1 MFGKPGLV
9 VTLFRALARSS
20 TPAWTRV
27 PTVLLAQASVRILGR
42 PAPQALALAS
52 DVRRLTEQV
61 RSVEVSLIPPFPF
74 LDAVRKRLEGSRVKL
89 GAQDC
94 HHEEKGAYT
103 GAVSVGMLS
112 SVGCHY
118 VLAGH
123 SERRTIFGDDDRI
136 VNHKLRSILSGGLH
150 PILCIGETAEER
162 SSGQTEEVIQ
172 RQLLEGLSEV
182 TEMEMAKIVIAYEPV
197 WAIGTGETATPS
209 QAQDVHAFIRR
220 LLERTYD
227 QRVSQE
233 TRIQY
238 GGSVKPDNVD
248 ELMGC
253 PDIDGALVGGASL
266 KADSFARIVKFNK

>member
-1 MFGKPGLV
+1 MRTPIIAGNWKMHTELSG
-9 VTLFRALARSS
+9 ALE
-20 TPAWTRV
+20 
-27 PTVLLAQASVRILGR
+27 
-42 PAPQALALAS
+42 LAS

-61 RSVEVSLIPPFPF
+61 RSVEVVLIPPFPF

-94 HHEEKGAYT
+94 HHEAKGAYT
-103 GAVSVGMLS
+103 GAISVGMLS

-123 SERRTIFGDDDRI
+123 SERRTVFGDDDQT
-136 VNHKLRSILSGGLH
+136 VNQKLRSILAGGLH

-162 SSGQTEEVIQ
+162 TSGRTEEVIQ
-172 RQLLEGLSEV
+172 RQLQKGLSGV
-182 TEMEMAKIVIAYEPV
+182 TGNEMANVVIAYEPV
-197 WAIGTGETATPS
+197 WAIGTGETATPG
-209 QAQDVHAFIRR
+209 QAQDVHAFIRQ
-220 LLERTYD
+220 LLERAYEPN
-227 QRVSQE
+227 VSQE

-253 PDIDGALVGGASL
+253 LDIDGALVGGASL
-266 KADSFARIVKFNK
+266 KADSFTRIVKFNK

>member
-1 MFGKPGLV
+1 MRTPIIAGNWKMHTELSG
-9 VTLFRALARSS
+9 ALE
-20 TPAWTRV
+20 
-27 PTVLLAQASVRILGR
+27 LAA
-42 PAPQALALAS
+42 

-61 RSVEVSLIPPFPF
+61 RSVEVALIPPFPF

-103 GAVSVGMLS
+103 GAISVGMLS

-123 SERRTIFGDDDRI
+123 SERRTVFGDDDQT
-136 VNHKLRSILSGGLH
+136 VNQKLRSILAGGLH

-162 SSGQTEEVIQ
+162 TSGQTEEVIQ
-172 RQLLEGLSEV
+172 RQLVKGLSGV
-182 TEMEMAKIVIAYEPV
+182 TGNEMANVVIAYEPV
-197 WAIGTGETATPS
+197 WAIGTGETATPG
-209 QAQDVHAFIRR
+209 QAQDVHAFIRQ
-220 LLERTYD
+220 LLERAYE
-227 QRVSQE
+227 QKVSQE

-266 KADSFARIVKFNK
+266 KADSFTRIVKFNK

>member
-1 MFGKPGLV
+1 MNTEL
-9 VTLFRALARSS
+9 SE
-20 TPAWTRV
+20 
-27 PTVLLAQASVRILGR
+27 
-42 PAPQALALAS
+42 ALALAS

>member
-1 MFGKPGLV
+1 MRTPIIAGNWKMHTELSG
-9 VTLFRALARSS
+9 ALE
-20 TPAWTRV
+20 
-27 PTVLLAQASVRILGR
+27 
-42 PAPQALALAS
+42 LAS

-61 RSVEVSLIPPFPF
+61 RSVEVALIPPFPF

-94 HHEEKGAYT
+94 HQEEKGAYT
-103 GAVSVGMLS
+103 GAISIGMLS

-123 SERRTIFGDDDRI
+123 SERRTVFGDDDQT
-136 VNHKLRSILSGGLH
+136 VNQKLRSILTGGLH

-162 SSGQTEEVIQ
+162 TSGQTEEVIQ
-172 RQLLEGLSEV
+172 RQLVEGLFGV
-182 TEMEMAKIVIAYEPV
+182 TGNEMANVVIAYEPV
-197 WAIGTGETATPS
+197 WAIGTGETATPG
-209 QAQDVHAFIRR
+209 QAQDVHAFIRQ
-220 LLERTYD
+220 LLERAYD
-227 QRVSQE
+227 LNVSQE

-266 KADSFARIVKFNK
+266 KADSFTRIVKFNK